1 MRLKTEN
8 RLNHVGIIHSEN
20 LMYSIVPIVS
30 NAVFCTENFA
40 KRIDLT
46 LNALIIAKLIF
57 QKIKSGR
64 AVNLRQWAF
73 AHPRPRWF
81 LKLKHPPFSL
91 AFPSLTQLPSRL
103 ITYISASEKNPP
115 NS

>member
-57 QKIKSGR
+57 QKNKEWKGSKSETVG
-64 AVNLRQWAF
+64 F
-73 AHPRPRWF
+73 C
-81 LKLKHPPFSL
+81 PPKATLVPETKAPSIL
-91 AFPSLTQLPSRL
+91 PCFPLTHSVTFKTHHIYQCL
-103 ITYISASEKNPP
+103 
-115 NS
+115 